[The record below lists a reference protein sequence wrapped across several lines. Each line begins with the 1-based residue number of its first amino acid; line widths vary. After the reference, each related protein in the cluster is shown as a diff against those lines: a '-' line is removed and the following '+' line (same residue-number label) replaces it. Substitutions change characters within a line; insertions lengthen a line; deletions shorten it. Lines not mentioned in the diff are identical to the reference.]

1 MKKRICSVLLV
12 LVLTLVVLLPTA
24 QAVGNGIGELGIQQ
38 ISKTEY
44 KVTSDVTEYEW
55 LLNNSSLTQQM
66 VGHVME
72 VKVGGGS
79 TASIAVGY
87 GDDDIKSIASGRN
100 WAMTETTKQAQS
112 MQTRRDTNVVGA
124 INAGGYDMSNGRP
137 GGAFIMSGTQIN
149 APTGTTF
156 WIDKSGKAYITDAQE
171 CNAALAAGNVMEAVA
186 SFGDIFEDGH
196 AKSGLDDITRAS
208 RTAIGIKKDG
218 TVVMF
223 MVDGRQAPYS
233 VGMTMAEVGAAMEE
247 LGCVQA
253 VNLDGGGSSTFATQR
268 EGDEENNTAGLTLR
282 CRPSDGYERKVSNTI
297 MVLSTAKPTG
307 QFDHAVL
314 TPNDAVYT
322 PGSTVQFSASGV
334 DAAGGSATIPAGA
347 SWAVLSGSGTIDETT
362 GLYTAENTCGTVTVG
377 LKVGEQTVG
386 QTSIQ
391 VQWPDKL
398 GFTNTSVSIDF
409 GQTSDLTFKPTWQG
423 REVHYKDGD
432 FAWSVVENGL
442 SYKHTVKLEQYFTP
456 FWQAAAARW
465 AQLSLP
471 LTGAEKVGDE
481 LHLRYM
487 YDDITLYDSVYIE
500 SGRTIKTLADGNL
513 QVEEVLTHKTGTLY
527 SYVDPTKILKE
538 NVTEDFDATTT
549 DTALSDGKNY
559 GIRGLKAENTFTF
572 SLGKFTDNHFV
583 ADEQTSLRGT
593 IHVALANDPTVNGAV
608 DVAVGMEPFVLM
620 DFEDHGGVAATEY
633 WSTHVGSSSAGGSG
647 QLLPE
652 EVKNDRLWIRDTT
665 GKGVIFPEGY
675 NRIVGAEEDENVRF
689 GQYAFKLGY
698 NFEKTK
704 LTEVAAADFGFSGDL
719 LVNTTQPTKIG
730 MWIKVPATCVN
741 DNSVLKAVLKG
752 AAFEATLDTAYM
764 KLNDD
769 GSISYV
775 DGKQLNG
782 TAAYVQYYSYN
793 ADGTVSGSTLSDWA
807 GKDWTWV
814 EADISAFQMPID
826 VSRAYTVRVT
836 SPQNCTKSS
845 GYLYI
850 DNLQFIYGTN
860 TNDVTRPVL
869 ESVTE
874 TSSGTALV
882 SDGSTVLSSGNLT
895 FNAVYSDSELT
906 DKYATGIDQSGIR
919 VLLDGTDYTNKSH
932 SVTKGEGENT
942 TTETENY
949 VEINNGSL
957 YLKGVNLR
965 NGTHTLTIRLKDF
978 YGNVTTETRT
988 FRVENTEGVRSA
1000 VDIVPQPEAPEI
1012 GKEYVFAIVNNTGE
1026 TVTKAELTVDFS
1038 AMGNA
1043 AKYLTGATVESL
1055 GNYNLTL
1062 DHNALAKG
1070 LAKITVTKQTVQAR
1084 RAMLTSAQDTDYNYV
1099 SELGYLIIKI
1109 PENAASDS
1117 ELKCTV
1123 TQGSYTLGDD
1133 SSYTFSG
1140 EEKVIALSADYQLLC
1155 EQAIVGMSAELTVT
1169 DADGKPVSRAI
1180 IYQVNSEGSDTQL
1193 GSTNMRGTFTKTFD
1207 TAGEYTFYA
1216 VKTGS
1221 GRSWNQRVI
1230 VCERTHE
1237 NEGKPFGILTNGVT
1251 KAGTKSITWLTQID
1265 DSAAEA
1271 QVKYSTNSDLSDAT
1285 TVKGE
1290 SAIQTF
1296 VQSSHGD
1303 ALRSNKV
1310 TLTGLEPGTTYYYQ
1324 VGDGTRWSDTQS
1336 FKMPAA
1342 DAKAT
1347 NFFILGDIQS
1357 SDTSKLAHV
1366 LDVLKTSETAYDFAL
1381 QTGDAIDNVTEYV
1394 KNWRPFLNTVNSD
1407 KLDGVDLIHVL
1418 GNHEYYGDAEGKISG
1433 AIYDLPAS
1441 AQNSWY
1447 KMEYGKV
1454 CVVVVNNGTKL
1465 SEALA
1470 DIAENLT
1477 TNCIW
1482 KVLVAH
1488 EPIYGTKSVSATPE
1502 ILKSIEKAGFDFVF
1516 GGDDHA
1522 YARTYPMIGGEKQE
1536 ENSRNGVVYFVCG
1549 DLSEKNN
1556 EFHDREVYVRA
1567 IPHNDDSGYSGMY
1580 LTVNAT
1586 EESFTVKAID
1596 VNGVELDSYTKTRT
1610 DCELGKHKV
1619 DSTSKYDMT
1628 AGTITCAV
1636 CGVALEPKNDYAFT
1650 GLLSTTDGK
1659 QAVLTNGTL
1668 KTSEFTSLGE
1678 KIYHSCE
1685 SGYAYETVHTDER
1698 TCVTGGRTI
1707 DTCPE
1712 CGAKDQSQFLYPE
1725 GHDWNDV
1732 YVCRKCGFKGIDIAS
1747 DAVVFKFGTPEN
1759 SRDADEVPSYEYADT
1774 GVRPSSFAKHGE
1786 YTLVSSN
1793 DATVGDDGVMRD
1805 LYVQWPENR
1814 QIGPATIVCEGKG
1827 NYYGTK
1833 TLRYVIV
1840 PASVKQLNVTDI
1852 TETTARLTWSAAPGA
1867 QYYEVFA
1874 CNENNTSRQSL
1885 GSNIES
1891 CEFMLTGLSPD
1902 ETTYY
1907 VVAGRAKVNAE
1918 DKKEYASLHWSP
1930 ICAVQAAPISANVT
1944 AMTATVDDVQIPAV
1958 QVDGTNYLFLPAS
1971 ANLKSLNAVFTRSA
1985 DEGNLVVTG
1994 NQGSQSVSGGDALNV
2009 SALASETDGYRSIT
2023 AKVGNGDGF
2032 TVRVMQATSLPT
2044 VYLTSTDASAQGRAY
2059 VDESKQNTTTAALR
2073 MIDANGVMISTTR
2086 IEELKARGNST
2097 FTYAEKKSYQ
2107 MKLEKASDLLQ
2118 TGESVETWVLLAN
2131 YFDATLMHDKL
2142 FKDMATQLDMRYT
2155 ASCNWVNL
2163 YYDGE
2168 YRGVYLLSEKNAVK
2182 STGVN
2187 IIDMEKAYEALNEGY
2202 GTDMHTTIGNANGVT
2217 YTYTTGLAE
2226 PDNITGGYL
2235 LELNHSEPDEV
2246 SGFIT
2251 KRGKGVN
2258 VKSPEW
2264 CGESAMQYISGYYQ
2278 AFEDAVYAVDDSG
2291 AYTGYNE
2298 STGKYYYEYVDRDSL
2313 VKIFLMQELALNP
2326 DGFISSLYFYKDAD
2340 GIMYAGPI
2348 WDQDMTLGTGWSK
2361 QISPDITDYHY
2372 LAQAL
2377 IQIPDFRA
2385 AVVRCYNEN
2394 FAPLAKKLI
2403 AENGTVRGYATRL
2416 TGSAEMN
2423 FVLWPYIRIGDSAEG
2438 GHIWQNATYVG
2449 VVADMQS
2456 WITKRIS
2463 YLDSTFGKTVYELG
2477 DVNMDGVVNSYDAVL
2492 ILRYASDFDDDDFN
2506 LQYADID
2513 KNGVVNSYDAVL
2525 LLQYVISKKD

>member
-24 QAVGNGIGELGIQQ
+24 QAVGGGIVEQGISE
-38 ISKTEY
+38 ISKTKY
-44 KVTSDVTEYEW
+44 NVTSDVTEYEW
-55 LLNNSSLTQQM
+55 LLNNSSLTEQM

-72 VKVGGGS
+72 VKVGSGS

-87 GDDDIKSIASGRN
+87 GDDNIDVIKTGTN

-112 MQTRRDTNVVGA
+112 MQTRRATNVVGA

-137 GGAFIMSGTQIN
+137 SGAFIMSGTQIN

-156 WIDKSGKAYITDAQE
+156 WIDKDGNAHITSAQE
-171 CNAALAAGNVMEAVA
+171 CNAAFAAGNVVEAVA
-186 SFGDIFEDGH
+186 SFGDIFENGH
-196 AKSGLDDITRAS
+196 ARSGLDDITRAS
-208 RTAIGIKKDG
+208 RTAIGIKADG
-218 TVVMF
+218 TVVML

-268 EGDEENNTAGLTLR
+268 EGEPENSTSAGLTLR
-282 CRPSDGYERKVSNTI
+282 CRPSDGYERKVSNTV

-334 DAAGGSATIPAGA
+334 DAAGGSAVIPAGA
-347 SWAVLSGSGTIDETT
+347 SWAVLSGGGRIDAN
-362 GLYTAENTCGTVTVG
+362 GLYTAGDTCGAVTVG
-377 LKVGEQTVG
+377 LTVGGATVG
-386 QTSIQ
+386 QATIQ

-409 GQTSDLTFKPTWQG
+409 GQTSDLTFKPTWRG
-423 REVHYKDGD
+423 REVHYKNGD
-432 FAWSVVENGL
+432 FTWS
-442 SYKHTVKLEQYFTP
+442 
-456 FWQAAAARW
+456 
-465 AQLSLP
+465 
-471 LTGAEKVGDE
+471 
-481 LHLRYM
+481 
-487 YDDITLYDSVYIE
+487 
-500 SGRTIKTLADGNL
+500 
-513 QVEEVLTHKTGTLY
+513 
-527 SYVDPTKILKE
+527 VDPTYYKFDALVDPKTNNTKGDFSMAITPDTLGKDTVVVE
-538 NVTEDFDATTT
+538 YYAWGTSLTYTSTYRVTELVPSTEDGAIKI
-549 DTALSDGKNY
+549 TAKVVYVSSGGAAGEKKPTNL
-559 GIRGLKAENTFTF
+559 EQTF
-572 SLGKFTDNHFV
+572 SAYIGRFSGNKFV
-583 ADEQTSLRGT
+583 ADEKSSLRGT

-698 NFEKTK
+698 NFEKTD
-704 LTEVAAADFGFSGDL
+704 LTVVAAADFGFSGDL
-719 LVNTTQPTKIG
+719 LVNTTQPTRIG
-730 MWIKVPATCVN
+730 MWIKVPTACAG
-741 DNSVLKAVLKG
+741 DKSVLKAVLKG
-752 AAFEATLDTAYM
+752 GAFEANLDTAYM
-764 KLNDD
+764 KFNDD

-814 EADISAFQMPID
+814 EADISAFQMPVD
-826 VSRAYTVRVT
+826 VCRAYTVRVT
-836 SPQNCTKSS
+836 SPQNCTKRS

-869 ESVTE
+869 ESITE
-874 TSSGTALV
+874 TGSGTVLDA
-882 SDGSTVLSSGNLT
+882 GGTTVLPSGNLS
-895 FNAVYSDSELT
+895 FSAVYSDSELT
-906 DKYATGIDQSGIR
+906 DKYATGIDTSGIR
-919 VLLDGTDYTNKSH
+919 VLLDGTDYTGKL
-932 SVTKGEGENT
+932 
-942 TTETENY
+942 
-949 VEINNGSL
+949 EINDGSL

-965 NGTHTLTIRLKDF
+965 NGTHTLTVRLKDF

-1043 AKYLTGATVESL
+1043 AKYLTGAKVESL

-1062 DHNALAKG
+1062 DQNALAKG

-1117 ELKCTV
+1117 ELRCTV
-1123 TQGSYTLGDD
+1123 TQGSYTVVD
-1133 SSYTFSG
+1133 SSGTETAYTFSG
-1140 EEKVIALSADYQLLC
+1140 EEKAIPLKADYQLNC
-1155 EQAIVGMSAELTVT
+1155 KQAIAGMPTELTVT
-1169 DADGKPVSRAI
+1169 DANGATVSRAD
-1180 IYQVNSEGSDTQL
+1180 IYRVDSDGTSTKL
-1193 GSTNMRGTFTKTFD
+1193 GSTNMKGTLEHTFEN
-1207 TAGEYTFYA
+1207 AGEYTFYA
-1216 VKTGS
+1216 VKKGS

-1230 VCERTHE
+1230 VCEKTAE
-1237 NEGKPFGILTNGVT
+1237 NSGMPFGILTNGVT
-1251 KAGTKSITWLTQID
+1251 VPGTKSITWLTQID
-1265 DSAAEA
+1265 GSAAKA
-1271 QVKYSTNSDLSDAT
+1271 QVKYSTSNDLSET
-1285 TVKGE
+1285 TVVDGT
-1290 SAIQTF
+1290 SALQTF

-1303 ALRSNKV
+1303 ALRSNQV
-1310 TLTGLEPGTTYYYQ
+1310 TLTGLTPGTTYYYQ
-1324 VGDGTRWSDTQS
+1324 VGDGSTWSDTQS

-1342 DAKAT
+1342 DAEAT

-1357 SDTSKLAHV
+1357 TETANLAHV
-1366 LDVLKTSETAYDFAL
+1366 LEVLKEDTVSYDFAV
-1381 QTGDAIDNVTEYV
+1381 QTGDAIDNVTEYI
-1394 KNWRPFLNTVNSD
+1394 KNWRPFLTRVNSES
-1407 KLDGVDLIHVL
+1407 LGGVDLIHVL
-1418 GNHEYYGDAEGKISG
+1418 GNHEYYGDADGKISK
-1433 AIYDLPAS
+1433 AIYDLPES
-1441 AQNSWY
+1441 TQNSWY

-1465 SEALA
+1465 SAALA
-1470 DIAENLT
+1470 DIAEKLT
-1477 TNCIW
+1477 TDCVW

-1488 EPIYGTKSVSATPE
+1488 EPIYGTESVSATPE
-1502 ILKSIEKAGFDFVF
+1502 ILASIEKAGFDFVF

-1522 YARTYPMIGGEKQE
+1522 YARTYPMIGGEKQA

-1549 DLSEKNN
+1549 DLSGKSN
-1556 EFHDREVYVRA
+1556 EFHNRDEYVKA
-1567 IPHNDDSGYSGMY
+1567 IPHNDYGGMY

-1586 EESFTVKAID
+1586 ERSFTVTAID
-1596 VNGVELDSYTKTRT
+1596 VNGKELDTYTETRT
-1610 DCELGKHKV
+1610 DCELGRHKV
-1619 DSTSKYDMT
+1619 DGTSSKYDM
-1628 AGTITCAV
+1628 ANGTITCAV

-1685 SGYAYETVHTDER
+1685 SGYAYKTVHTDER

-1725 GHDWNDV
+1725 GHDWNDD
-1732 YVCRKCGFKGIDIAS
+1732 YVCSKCGFHGIDIAS
-1747 DAVVFKFGTPEN
+1747 NAVIFKFNTPEKP
-1759 SRDADEVPSYEYADT
+1759 RDLTPIPQYAYKS
-1774 GVRPSSFAKHGE
+1774 GGIRPSSFGRHGDHIL
-1786 YTLVSSN
+1786 TSSN
-1793 DATVGDDGVMRD
+1793 DAGVGSDGIMKD
-1805 LYVQWPENR
+1805 LYVQWPNNKE
-1814 QIGPATIVCEGKG
+1814 IGVAKIVYEGKG
-1827 NYYGTK
+1827 NYYGRVELT
-1833 TLRYVIV
+1833 YVIV
-1840 PASVKQLNVTDI
+1840 PDRVEKLSVTDI
-1852 TETTARLTWSAAPGA
+1852 TGTTAKLTWPAAPGA
-1867 QYYEVFA
+1867 TYYEVYS
-1874 CNENNTSRQSL
+1874 CNVSGDAKTKVGTSD
-1885 GSNIES
+1885 N
-1891 CEFMLTGLSPD
+1891 CEFVLTGLEPNK
-1902 ETTYY
+1902 TTYY
-1907 VVAGRAKVNAE
+1907 VVKGFAKVN
-1918 DKKEYASLHWSP
+1918 DTSYSHPQYSP
-1930 ICAVQAAPISANVT
+1930 VCTVSALPLSADVT
-1944 AMTATVDDVQIPAV
+1944 AMTATVDGVQIPAV

-1971 ANLKSLNAVFTRSA
+1971 VNLASLNAVFTRSA
-1985 DEGNLVVTG
+1985 ETGDLVVTG
-1994 NQGSQSVSGGDALNV
+1994 DLGSQNVSSTDSLDV
-2009 SALASETDGYRSIT
+2009 SALASETNGYRTIT
-2023 AKVGNGDGF
+2023 AKVGNGTAF

-2059 VDESKQNTTTAALR
+2059 VDKSKQNTTTAALQ
-2073 MIDANGVMISTTR
+2073 MIGADGSKISATNIT
-2086 IEELKARGNST
+2086 ELKARGNST

-2107 MKLEKASDLLQ
+2107 IKLETASDLLQ
-2118 TGESVETWVLLAN
+2118 TGENVKTWVLLAN

-2142 FKDMATQLDMRYT
+2142 FKDMAASLQMPYT
-2155 ASCNWVNL
+2155 ASCNWVSL

-2168 YRGVYLLSEKNAVK
+2168 YRGVYLLSEKNTVK
-2182 STGVN
+2182 STGVA
-2187 IIDMEKAYEALNEGY
+2187 ITDMEDAYKEQNPSY
-2202 GTDMHTTIGNANGVT
+2202 GTDMQTSSGKNAYGMT
-2217 YTYTTGLAE
+2217 YFFTKDLKE
-2226 PDNITGGYL
+2226 PENITGGYL
-2235 LELNHSEPDEV
+2235 LELNHDQPDEV

-2251 KRGKGVN
+2251 RQGKGMN

-2264 CGESAMQYISGYYQ
+2264 CGEEAMRYISEYYQ
-2278 AFEDAVYAVDDSG
+2278 AFEDAVYATDETG

-2298 STGKYYYEYVDRDSL
+2298 STGKHYYDYVDRDSL

-2326 DGFISSLYFYKDAD
+2326 DGFVSSLYFYKDAGD
-2340 GIMYAGPI
+2340 IMYAGPI
-2348 WDQDMTLGTGWSK
+2348 WDQDMTLGTGWTK
-2361 QISPDITDYHY
+2361 EISPDITDYHY

-2377 IQIPDFRA
+2377 IKIPDFRA
-2385 AVVRCYNEN
+2385 AVVRCYNES

-2403 AENGTVRGYATRL
+2403 AENGTVSGYATRL

-2423 FVLWPYIRIGDSAEG
+2423 FVLWPYIRIGDPTEG

-2456 WITKRIS
+2456 WLTTRIA
-2463 YLDSTFGKTVYELG
+2463 YLDSAFAGTIFEIG
-2477 DVNMDGVVNSYDAVL
+2477 DVNMDGVVDTSDAVL
-2492 ILRYASDFDDDDFN
+2492 ILRHSLGYEDEDFN
-2506 LQYADID
+2506 ILYADL
-2513 KNGVVNSYDAVL
+2513 NGDGSVDSSDAVL
-2525 LLQYVISKKD
+2525 ALRRALGYTD